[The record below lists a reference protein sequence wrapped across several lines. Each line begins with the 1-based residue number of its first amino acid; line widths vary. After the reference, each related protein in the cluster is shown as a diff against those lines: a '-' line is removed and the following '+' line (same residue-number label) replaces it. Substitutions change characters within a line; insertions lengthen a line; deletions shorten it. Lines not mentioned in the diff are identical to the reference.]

1 MGVVRAYARP
11 RGALPRT
18 PFIGGSALKCARR
31 AAPGSAPDSVSRFA
45 RRLRRRRSP
54 PRSGG
59 GHPPLAPAGRR
70 RRPPPCASRAARR
83 RFAAPRPR
91 LAVPLLRRFAPP
103 AGPAL
108 SCRRPVTWFLRVALW
123 SCRGCRRHDIAPWG
137 FICRALPGV
146 FICYAAA
153 SSALRAA
160 AVCAATRAG
169 SPPSPR
175 RLRGPPPLVG
185 VPRVPRPRQG
195 RRGYGTA
202 VSGARRRSF
211 LSAAA
216 SGRTTLRRGRQ
227 AAWRLPPFSPQGAPA
242 GSRAAASVGRGVSNG
257 RHSVRPSRARPPRT
271 VAPVRHSRPTD
282 GREFC
287 AALRASPH
295 RRQAAQ
301 PGTKIKTNS
310 AVCGDA
316 RASPAPHAPRATP
329 IHYVFFR
336 HVHHSRK
343 RPKSHATTA
352 TIIIY
357 FTNVR

>member
-1 MGVVRAYARP
+1 MGNVRAYARP

-18 PFIGGSALKCARR
+18 PFIGGSTLKCARR
-31 AAPGSAPDSVSRFA
+31 AAPESAPGSVSRFA

-108 SCRRPVTWFLRVALW
+108 SYRHPVTSFLRVALW
-123 SCRGCRRHDIAPWG
+123 SCRGCRRPDVAPWG
-137 FICRALPGV
+137 LVCRALPGV

-153 SSALRAA
+153 SSALCAA
-160 AVCAATRAG
+160 ADGAATRAG

-202 VSGARRRSF
+202 VSGARRRAF
-211 LSAAA
+211 LSADASVPTLQRRQQRAPGYGSALCVCWAYSTQPLAA
-216 SGRTTLRRGRQ
+216 APASPVPL
-227 AAWRLPPFSPQGAPA
+227 LPPCCRCS
-242 GSRAAASVGRGVSNG
+242 
-257 RHSVRPSRARPPRT
+257 
-271 VAPVRHSRPTD
+271 
-282 GREFC
+282 
-287 AALRASPH
+287 L
-295 RRQAAQ
+295 
-301 PGTKIKTNS
+301 
-310 AVCGDA
+310 
-316 RASPAPHAPRATP
+316 
-329 IHYVFFR
+329 
-336 HVHHSRK
+336 
-343 RPKSHATTA
+343 
-352 TIIIY
+352 
-357 FTNVR
+357 

>member
-1 MGVVRAYARP
+1 MGNVRAYARP

-83 RFAAPRPR
+83 RFAAPRPH
-91 LAVPLLRRFAPP
+91 LAVPLLRRFAPT

-108 SCRRPVTWFLRVALW
+108 SYRRPVTSFLRFALW
-123 SCRGCRRHDIAPWG
+123 SCRGCRRPDEPLWG

-146 FICYAAA
+146 FICCAAV
-153 SSALRAA
+153 SSAL
-160 AVCAATRAG
+160 CAATDGAVTRAG

-175 RLRGPPPLVG
+175 HLRGPPPLVG

-202 VSGARRRSF
+202 VSGARRRAF

-227 AAWRLPPFSPQGAPA
+227 AAGQGEPPAAAPPMAVPLLPPCCRSPCPAACRLFRRKARPLAPA
-242 GSRAAASVGRGVSNG
+242 LP
-257 RHSVRPSRARPPRT
+257 RPSVVVSLT
-271 VAPVRHSRPTD
+271 VATPFDRPAPDPRGRSRPSDTHDRPTD
-282 GREFC
+282 AGF
-287 AALRASPH
+287 
-295 RRQAAQ
+295 
-301 PGTKIKTNS
+301 
-310 AVCGDA
+310 
-316 RASPAPHAPRATP
+316 APRFARRP
-329 IHYVFFR
+329 IGGKPPNQEPR
-336 HVHHSRK
+336 
-343 RPKSHATTA
+343 
-352 TIIIY
+352 
-357 FTNVR
+357 